1 MGVKILNF
9 FIIDSPQLSD
19 LKKFHRE
26 KLRKK
31 TISKE
36 MKLLKSFLLTG
47 LSVLAEKC
55 SQPCGTGQLRNISQI
70 TYGMVSFLSGKAKP
84 GCH

>member
-26 KLRKK
+26 KLRKNYFK
-31 TISKE
+31 RNETFEKFFINRFVGFGRE
-36 MKLLKSFLLTG
+36 MFSAMWNWTAQEYFTN
-47 LSVLAEKC
+47 
-55 SQPCGTGQLRNISQI
+55 NIRD
-70 TYGMVSFLSGKAKP
+70 G
-84 GCH
+84 

>member
-1 MGVKILNF
+1 LGVKILNF
-9 FIIDSPQLSD
+9 FIIDSLTTIVRF
-19 LKKFHRE
+19 KKDFIERSFE
-26 KLRKK
+26 KK

-70 TYGMVSFLSGKAKP
+70 KP
-84 GCH
+84 NQDVISIKMDCP